1 MTSDFDNDEDYQYL
15 GDLSSMTDGRDGCRG
30 ALAIIHMPESQPL
43 STGYTRTFKATNY
56 RNTWRLFRRRSV
68 ARVEVWGTCPWRLYT
83 GKWFRGEYKSLNPG
97 FKSHIDFAPKSIA
110 QL

>member
-1 MTSDFDNDEDYQYL
+1 
-15 GDLSSMTDGRDGCRG
+15 MTDGRNGCRG
-30 ALAIIHMPESQPL
+30 ALAIIHMPRSRPQ
-43 STGYTRTFKATNY
+43 SIGFTRTFKATNY